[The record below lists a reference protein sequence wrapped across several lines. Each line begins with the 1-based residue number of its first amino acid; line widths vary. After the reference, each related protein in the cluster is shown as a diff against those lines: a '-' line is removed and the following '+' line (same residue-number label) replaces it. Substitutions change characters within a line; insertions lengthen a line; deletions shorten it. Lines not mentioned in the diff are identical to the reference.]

1 MDFKN
6 FKTQVQSEIR
16 TALGVTGE
24 HESISNFQISVDKHD
39 SKSPYNQLRAVYGLL
54 ALVFAP
60 HNSKSMNSLLRNPDE
75 VRLHEHLSD
84 LLNHRSMVNFAVIE
98 ELPH

>member
-1 MDFKN
+1 M
-6 FKTQVQSEIR
+6 QREIR

-24 HESISNFQISVDKHD
+24 RESISNFQISVDKHD
-39 SKSPYNQLRAVYGLL
+39 SKSPYNQLRDVYGLL

-60 HNSKSMNSLLRNPDE
+60 QNSKSMNSLLRNPDKVK

-84 LLNHRSMVNFAVIE
+84 LLNHRSQVNFAVIE
-98 ELPH
+98 ELPQSAPY